1 MRITSDQFLPA
12 TPQRAA
18 QMLCDP
24 AFIEFR
30 SANTEARVE
39 DSVVTG
45 SPAGEFTL
53 TTRRSVTA
61 DVIPAQMRAFVGER
75 LEIRQVEAWAKPAAD
90 GTRTGTVVLEIT
102 GTPVRLT
109 GTLALSAADGGS
121 CVRYNGDLKAAVPL
135 FAAAIEK
142 AAATSIHSILD
153 QETAAAREWLAAHP
167 E

>member
-75 LEIRQVEAWAKPAAD
+75 LKMVQNLLLDSHIQ
-90 GTRTGTVVLEIT
+90 G
-102 GTPVRLT
+102 RL
-109 GTLALSAADGGS
+109 S
-121 CVRYNGDLKAAVPL
+121 PL
-135 FAAAIEK
+135 PMAR
-142 AAATSIHSILD
+142 
-153 QETAAAREWLAAHP
+153 AREPSSSKSRGHLCD
-167 E
+167 